1 MHLSDAL
8 SRLHTHQPNKGL
20 TLPGMDIT
28 VHEVESCTNFS
39 TVSLGK
45 IHDATLRDQDLQVL
59 KTHIINGFPLHT
71 NQCLES
77 IRPFFPYR
85 EELTIFNGLILKG
98 SCIVIPTEL

>member
-45 IHDATLRDQDLQVL
+45 IHDA
-59 KTHIINGFPLHT
+59 H
-71 NQCLES
+71 
-77 IRPFFPYR
+77 
-85 EELTIFNGLILKG
+85 
-98 SCIVIPTEL
+98 